1 MKENFVVNGF
11 NHHMRFPRLG
21 KIIASLIIA
30 FIIVFPVLGFA
41 TFTAILTFIIL
52 ALLMYIIITSMTT
65 ENLSNEL
72 PSTLYPSLP
81 HMGLD
86 GISMNSYVA
95 GMDVRKYAY

>member
-1 MKENFVVNGF
+1 
-11 NHHMRFPRLG
+11 
-21 KIIASLIIA
+21 
-30 FIIVFPVLGFA
+30 
-41 TFTAILTFIIL
+41 
-52 ALLMYIIITSMTT
+52 MTT